1 MPLKKSVT
9 GFPGGSEVK
18 ASACNAWELR
28 SIPGLGRSPG
38 EGNGNPLQYSYL
50 ENPMDRGAWSAIL
63 HWVAKIQTRL
73 RDFTKEVSNYL
84 SATKS
89 SWIGILFDSTYH
101 NFQLFLSVYLIALS
115 FLSSVTFFPVGYF
128 WPTVDTSINIFQVKE
143 RKELKE
149 KNQ

>member
-18 ASACNAWELR
+18 ASTCKAGNPA
-28 SIPGLGRSPG
+28 SISGSGRSPG
-38 EGNGNPLQYSYL
+38 EGNGIPLQYFCL

-128 WPTVDTSINIFQVKE
+128 
-143 RKELKE
+143 
-149 KNQ
+149 